1 LHDGKLYLNFSLRAR
16 ELWSQDIPGNI
27 KLGEANWPAVLDQ

>member
-1 LHDGKLYLNFSLRAR
+1 VYDGKLYLNFSLRAQ

-27 KLGEANWPAVLDQ
+27 AKGNENWPGVLN